1 MRVELP
7 TKVNGSAKYSIDQQ
21 VPGMLYGAV
30 IRAPVEGSAPDKI
43 NDAKAKAVSG
53 VLDVVRLPYGVGV
66 LAETAWAAFAGRQVL
81 EITWTRHG
89 QAWGFD
95 SDKGMEL
102 FAAAARNPNTQ
113 ATDWSKAG
121 DVRAEMPK
129 AASFMEAEYRCDYAY
144 HAQMEPLNA
153 IAWSRPPAT
162 ARKSGAARRAKPW
175 PSEAVGK
182 VARHPAR
189 QGQAA

>member
-7 TKVNGSAKYSIDQQ
+7 TKVNGSAKYAIDEQ

-81 EITWTRHG
+81 EITWTRQG

-153 IAWSRPPAT
+153 TAVVSSSGDSAEIRCGTQSSNHGRRGSRESP
-162 ARKSGAARRAKPW
+162 
-175 PSEAVGK
+175 
-182 VARHPAR
+182 RHPAR